1 MKARNA
7 HTAGLNETAPGEV
20 GEFDEKN
27 VAVAAWL
34 AAGMLVPVE
43 EKPEPKASKGS
54 K

>member
-1 MKARNA
+1 VKARNA

-27 VAVAAWL
+27 VAVQAWL
-34 AAGMLVPVE
+34 AAGMLVE
-43 EKPEPKASKGS
+43 EKPAEAPAKKQG